1 MLKDILEESWTFR
14 EMHDELLQKGL
25 VEGKAKGIAEGKA
38 EGIGQMRQAVVD
50 VVQECCPELAQLA
63 KDVVA
68 NITDLTDLRHLLV
81 KLSSS
86 AHNAERARQ
95 VLLTFAQ

>member
-14 EMHDELLQKGL
+14 EMRDELLQKGL
-25 VEGKAKGIAEGKA
+25 VEGKAEGRAEGRA
-38 EGIGQMRQAVVD
+38 EGVVQMCQAVVD
-50 VVQECCPELAQLA
+50 VVQECFPELTQLA

-68 NITDLTDLRHLLV
+68 PITDLTQLRHLLV

-86 AHNAERARQ
+86 AHNAEQARQ
-95 VLLTFAQ
+95 VLLAFAQ